1 MVKRGFS
8 GNARGGLNQ
17 RHNILLPPRV
27 RLNSSIGYGPTKL
40 EVQWKWTQK
49 IDYRHLGIGLSW
61 VFFNG
66 KSNSIKCID
75 YSWLMKR
82 SSNFNLS
89 FPQASTI
96 DISNLQDLSFDVRL
110 DSCFLGDI
118 QIDLYNWN
126 HVLETLIF

>member
-1 MVKRGFS
+1 MVQPSLKCNGNGLRKLTIDIWVLGF
-8 GNARGGLNQ
+8 
-17 RHNILLPPRV
+17 
-27 RLNSSIGYGPTKL
+27 IG
-40 EVQWKWTQK
+40 
-49 IDYRHLGIGLSW
+49 
-61 VFFNG
+61 FFNG

-118 QIDLYNWN
+118 QIDLYN
-126 HVLETLIF
+126 